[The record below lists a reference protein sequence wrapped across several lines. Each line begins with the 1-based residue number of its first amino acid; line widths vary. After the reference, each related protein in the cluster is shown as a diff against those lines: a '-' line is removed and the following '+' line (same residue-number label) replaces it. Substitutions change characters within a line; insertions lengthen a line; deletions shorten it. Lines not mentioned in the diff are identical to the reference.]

1 MATGLE
7 EACRAAAAVWLASW
21 RRTQV
26 EIAVQTMRQGQVTP
40 EGLQR
45 SLVYPLAGRH
55 ILVIE
60 DEALVALDLE
70 MTLQAA
76 GAVTVGPF
84 LRLRDALPAVATATA
99 DAAVL
104 DVMLGRDKSF
114 ALADRLRER
123 GVAVVFHTGHS
134 NSECLRA
141 RYPGAGHCPKP
152 CTPATIIRTIVEAIG
167 A

>member
-1 MATGLE
+1 MVQARRQE
-7 EACRAAAAVWLASW
+7 EAGPA
-21 RRTQV
+21 
-26 EIAVQTMRQGQVTP
+26 
-40 EGLQR
+40 GLQHTQA
-45 SLVYPLAGRH
+45 YPLAGRR

-76 GAVTVGPF
+76 GAVTLGPF
-84 LRLRDALPAVATATA
+84 LRLREALPAVVTLSA

-104 DVMLGRDKSF
+104 DVMLGRDESF

-134 NSECLRA
+134 DPEWLRA

-152 CTPATIIRTIVEAIG
+152 CTPATIVRTIAETIG